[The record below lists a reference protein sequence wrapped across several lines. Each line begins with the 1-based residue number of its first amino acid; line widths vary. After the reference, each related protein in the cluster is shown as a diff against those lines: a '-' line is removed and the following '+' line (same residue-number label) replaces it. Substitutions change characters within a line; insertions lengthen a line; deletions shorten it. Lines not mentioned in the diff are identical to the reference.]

1 MIEIVEN
8 SWRPFILLHD
18 EEEGCEV
25 FFDVTKRPLIIQ
37 YEDGTVLDL
46 GDTSITVKESA
57 RDIIEAVN
65 KMIKIEADKKAA
77 QWEANMQQTAARVEA
92 NRAQFEDK

>member
-18 EEEGCEV
+18 EAGCEV
-25 FFDVTKRPLIIQ
+25 FFDVNRRPIITQ
-37 YEDGTVLDL
+37 FEDGTSLDL
-46 GDTSITVKESA
+46 GDTIINVKESA

-65 KMIKIEADKKAA
+65 RMIKIEADKKAA
-77 QWEANMQQTAARVEA
+77 QWEANMAETAARVEA
-92 NRAQFEDK
+92 NRAKFEGK

>member
-18 EEEGCEV
+18 EEGCEV
-25 FFDVTKRPLIIQ
+25 FFDVTKRPIITQ
-37 YEDGTVLDL
+37 FDDSTLLDL
-46 GDTSITVKESA
+46 GDTSVYVKESA

>member
-18 EEEGCEV
+18 EEGCEV
-25 FFDVTKRPLIIQ
+25 FFDVTKRPIITQ
-37 YEDGTVLDL
+37 FEDGTTLDL
-46 GDTSITVKESA
+46 GDTVITVKETA

-65 KMIKIEADKKAA
+65 KMIKLEADKKVA

>member
-8 SWRPFILLHD
+8 SWRPFILLHN
-18 EEEGCEV
+18 EEGCEV
-25 FFDVTKRPLIIQ
+25 YFDVTKRPIITQ
-37 YEDGTVLDL
+37 FEDGTSLDL
-46 GDTSITVKESA
+46 GDTVIDVKESA

-65 KMIKIEADKKAA
+65 RMIQAEADKKAA
-77 QWEANMQQTAARVEA
+77 QWEANMKETAARVEA

>member
-18 EEEGCEV
+18 EEGCEV
-25 FFDVTKRPLIIQ
+25 FFDVTKRPIMTQFDDSTL
-37 YEDGTVLDL
+37 LDL
-46 GDTSITVKESA
+46 GDTNVYVKESA

-65 KMIKIEADKKAA
+65 KMIKLEADKKAA
-77 QWEANMQQTAARVEA
+77 QWEANMAATTARVEA

>member
-18 EEEGCEV
+18 EEGCEV

-37 YEDGTVLDL
+37 YEDGTHLDL
-46 GDTSITVKESA
+46 GDTAITVKESA

-65 KMIKIEADKKAA
+65 RMIKAEADKKAA
-77 QWEANMQQTAARVEA
+77 QWEANMKETAARVEA

>member
-18 EEEGCEV
+18 DEGNEV
-25 FFDVTKRPLIIQ
+25 YFDVTKRPIITQ
-37 YEDGTVLDL
+37 FEDGTSLHL
-46 GDTSITVKESA
+46 GDAVINVKESA

-65 KMIKIEADKKAA
+65 RMIQAEADKKAA
-77 QWEANMQQTAARVEA
+77 QWEANMKETAARVEA

>member
-18 EEEGCEV
+18 DEGCEV
-25 FFDVTKRPLIIQ
+25 FFDVTKRPIITQ
-37 YEDGTVLDL
+37 FEDGTHLDL
-46 GDTSITVKESA
+46 GDTVIDVKESA

-65 KMIKIEADKKAA
+65 KMIKLEADKKAA